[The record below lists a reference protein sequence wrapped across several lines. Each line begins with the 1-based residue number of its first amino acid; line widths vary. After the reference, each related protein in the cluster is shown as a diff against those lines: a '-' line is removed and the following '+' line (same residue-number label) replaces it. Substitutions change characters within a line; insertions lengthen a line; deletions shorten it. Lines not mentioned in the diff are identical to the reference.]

1 MNGIKQKNYYEKQT
15 KKVKEQLYCPDKQGT
30 FRMMFGF
37 QKPSM
42 YANKRQDSG
51 IKEVYYTK
59 ISR

>member
-1 MNGIKQKNYYEKQT
+1 MKNKT

>member
-1 MNGIKQKNYYEKQT
+1 MKN
-15 KKVKEQLYCPDKQGT
+15 KKKKIKEQLYCPNKQGT
-30 FRMMFGF
+30 FKMMFGF
-37 QKPSM
+37 PQPSV